1 MSSARADTAQI
12 LRRSTV
18 NDTMV
23 TVVGNVVGSPRLVH
37 LKNGSVTNFRLASTS
52 RRYDAGAQQY
62 VDASTFYVDVE
73 CWNDLS
79 THVSASVG
87 KGDPVVVHGML
98 STHEWDSDAGRR
110 SRPQIKALAVGHNL
124 VRGITAFTKLKGVRA
139 ATASVAE
146 GTAAEPSDTVPDGL
160 SDEEF
165 TDRVD
170 RLTGEVIERPAD
182 DEPEDFDG
190 LVRGRDYVGD
200 TAALHSPTTDDL
212 GSEPAH
218 V

>member
-1 MSSARADTAQI
+1 M
-12 LRRSTV
+12 

-23 TVVGNVVGSPRLVH
+23 TVVGNVVGSPRLVR
-37 LKNGSVTNFRLASTS
+37 LKNGSVTNFRLASTA
-52 RRYDAGAQQY
+52 RRYDAGSQQY

-73 CWNDLS
+73 CWSDLS
-79 THVSASVG
+79 THVSGSLG

-124 VRGITAFTKLKGVRA
+124 VWGISAFTKIKGIRT
-139 ATASVAE
+139 ATAPTAGAAE
-146 GTAAEPSDTVPDGL
+146 AEPSGDRPVEL

-170 RLTGEVIERPAD
+170 RLTGEVLGPPAD
-182 DEPEDFDG
+182 DEAEEFDG
-190 LVRGRDYVGD
+190 FVRGRDYVSD
-200 TAALHSPTTDDL
+200 PSTLHTLTTDDL
-212 GSEPAH
+212 DAEPAH
-218 V
+218 A

>member
-1 MSSARADTAQI
+1 
-12 LRRSTV
+12 V

-23 TVVGNVVGSPRLVH
+23 TVVGNVVGSPRLVR
-37 LKNGSVTNFRLASTS
+37 LKNGSVTNFRLASTA
-52 RRYDAGAQQY
+52 RRYDAAAQQY

-79 THVSASVG
+79 GHVSGSVG

-124 VRGITAFTKLKGVRA
+124 VWGISAFTKIKGVRPS
-139 ATASVAE
+139 TASAA
-146 GTAAEPSDTVPDGL
+146 GTLVDEQPDAAPVEL
-160 SDEEF
+160 SDEQF

-170 RLTGEVIERPAD
+170 RLTGEVVEQPAD
-182 DEPEDFDG
+182 DELEEF
-190 LVRGRDYVGD
+190 VRGRDYVGD
-200 TAALHSPTTDDL
+200 PATLHGLTTDDP
-212 GSEPAH
+212 EPAH

>member
-1 MSSARADTAQI
+1 
-12 LRRSTV
+12 V

-23 TVVGNVVGSPRLVH
+23 TVVGNVVGSPRLVR
-37 LKNGSVTNFRLASTS
+37 LKNGSVTNFRLASTA
-52 RRYDAGAQQY
+52 RRYDGGAQQY

-79 THVSASVG
+79 THVSGSVG

-124 VRGITAFTKLKGVRA
+124 VWGISAFTKLKGVRA
-139 ATASVAE
+139 AAASIAGPAE
-146 GTAAEPSDTVPDGL
+146 AESSDAAPVDL

-165 TDRVD
+165 TDGVD
-170 RLTGEVIERPAD
+170 RLTGEVVERPAD
-182 DEPEDFDG
+182 DDTEAFDG
-190 LVRGRDYVGD
+190 FVRGRDYVTD
-200 TAALHSPTTDDL
+200 PATLHSLTTDDL
-212 GSEPAH
+212 ATEPAH
-218 V
+218 A

>member
-1 MSSARADTAQI
+1 
-12 LRRSTV
+12 V

-23 TVVGNVVGSPRLVH
+23 TVIGNVVGSPRLVH
-37 LKNGSVTNFRLASTS
+37 LKNSSVTNFRVASTA
-52 RRYDAGAQQY
+52 RRYDAAAQQY

-124 VRGITAFTKLKGVRA
+124 VRGISAFTKLKGVRA
-139 ATASVAE
+139 VAPPVADDAGFE
-146 GTAAEPSDTVPDGL
+146 SPVTVTDEL

-165 TDRVD
+165 TDSVD
-170 RLTGEVIERPAD
+170 RLTGEVLERAAD
-182 DEPEDFDG
+182 DDPEEFDG
-190 LVRGRDYVGD
+190 LVRGRDYVTD
-200 TAALHSPTTDDL
+200 PATLHSLTTDDL